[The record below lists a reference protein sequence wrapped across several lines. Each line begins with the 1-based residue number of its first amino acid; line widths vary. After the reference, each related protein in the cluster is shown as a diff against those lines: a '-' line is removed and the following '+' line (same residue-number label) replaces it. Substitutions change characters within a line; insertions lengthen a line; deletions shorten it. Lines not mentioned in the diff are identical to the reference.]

1 MSNESAHLALFSQR
15 RALLADKLQA
25 VARLSEQL
33 RFSLGRNPYPLA
45 SVGVLDP
52 VSLESVSA
60 LIERFGKLQDLLTG
74 VFREIVVLSGEDGSD
89 MNRVL
94 ARMEKLGILDS
105 IDTWRAMRLLRNLGA
120 HEYDIDDVGKT
131 RFINALA
138 ADAPALLSIAEHATH
153 YARSNQL
160 A

>member
-1 MSNESAHLALFSQR
+1 MSNESARQTLFTQR
-15 RALLADKLQA
+15 RALLAEKLHA
-25 VARLSEQL
+25 VDRLSEHL

-52 VSLESVSA
+52 VALESVSA

-74 VFREIVVLSGEDGSD
+74 VFREIVVLSGEDGND

-105 IDTWRAMRLLRNLGA
+105 VDFWRAMRLLRNLGA

-131 RFINALA
+131 GFINALA
-138 ADAPALLSIAEHATH
+138 ADAPALLTIAAHAGQ
-153 YARSNQL
+153 YARTNLL

>member
-1 MSNESAHLALFSQR
+1 M
-15 RALLADKLQA
+15 K
-25 VARLSEQL
+25 
-33 RFSLGRNPYPLA
+33 G
-45 SVGVLDP
+45 
-52 VSLESVSA
+52 
-60 LIERFGKLQDLLTG
+60 
-74 VFREIVVLSGEDGSD
+74 

>member
-1 MSNESAHLALFSQR
+1 VSSDTGRLSLFGQR
-15 RALLADKLQA
+15 RALLADKLHA
-25 VARLSEQL
+25 VDRLSEHL
-33 RFSLGRNPYPLA
+33 RFSLGRNPYPLT
-45 SVGVLDP
+45 SVGTLDP
-52 VSLESVSA
+52 VALESVSA

-94 ARMEKLGILDS
+94 ARMEKIGILDS
-105 IDTWRAMRLLRNLGA
+105 VDTWRSMRLLRNLGA

-138 ADAPALLSIAEHATH
+138 ADAPALLTIAAHAKQYT
-153 YARSNQL
+153 RSNLL